1 MSCRARERVDD
12 VLTEGRAS
20 EARVARGD
28 LEDPLVFDAVRMRL
42 LEIGEA
48 IKDLEPAL
56 LDRKPQ
62 VPWRDVARLRDYLAH
77 RSTPSKANGSSSIYL
92 V

>member
-1 MSCRARERVDD
+1 
-12 VLTEGRAS
+12 
-20 EARVARGD
+20 
-28 LEDPLVFDAVRMRL
+28 MRL